1 MGIICRRRSSENKCS
16 DQFQSHKPISLMMH
30 EKAIHDCSSSFH
42 FVHSVSWFTFLVSLL
57 VSYIVANDYVTA
69 RPLTLHALDIRKDQS
84 VFVLRGRY
92 APYLFGEFPDK
103 RRISNKYRLPL
114 ASLTS
119 SSSSSS
125 SFSSSNNVNKKK
137 TKSKHFK
144 KEGITKERK
153 NKIDAK
159 SSSTPVAISTWKF
172 GRIAV
177 REAAQILSNG
187 GNALDAVEMG
197 VTAVEMVCNF

>member
-1 MGIICRRRSSENKCS
+1 MGIKLRHHACENKCS
-16 DQFQSHKPISLMMH
+16 EKFQSRKPISCMMH
-30 EKAIHDCSSSFH
+30 EKKLHHCSSFH
-42 FVHSVSWFTFLVSLL
+42 FAHSLSWFTFLVSLF
-57 VSYIVANDYVTA
+57 VSYIVANDYITA
-69 RPLTLHALDIRKDQS
+69 RPLSSYALDFRKDQS
-84 VFVLRGRY
+84 EFVFRGRY
-92 APYLFGEFPDK
+92 VPYLFSAFPNKK
-103 RRISNKYRLPL
+103 RSNSKYRLPL

-125 SFSSSNNVNKKK
+125 SFSSSNNPNKKK
-137 TKSKHFK
+137 TKSMLFK
-144 KEGITKERK
+144 EEGITKERK
-153 NKIDAK
+153 SKIDDK
-159 SSSTPVAISTWKF
+159 SSSTPIAISTWKF